1 MLPDLE
7 TDFETPNM
15 VSFLPIYFTI
25 VQLLEFYFPKT
36 EYSQLQIRYH
46 HSPRFQS
53 LIDKITSIYKCLK
66 FSFEMY
72 CQNRFFFG
80 QLVFAKLHWA
90 VFSKVLLFQFL
101 IDWFAPI
108 LRFLMDLS
116 AADHCTRK
124 RWQMPPTTAF
134 GNSSEILFFNKLRKN
149 IGNSTRWLHADK
161 RCAALNAFSSDIFVV
176 NFSF

>member
-1 MLPDLE
+1 MEWCRCCPVSLLIVMNLDSQFSPQFFLNLYKSTWQEKNKYRICWIFRISKSQITEKLWQLEMLPDLE

-25 VQLLEFYFPKT
+25 VQLLELYFPKT

-72 CQNRFFFG
+72 CQNRKRLHFFY
-80 QLVFAKLHWA
+80 Q
-90 VFSKVLLFQFL
+90 
-101 IDWFAPI
+101 I
-108 LRFLMDLS
+108 L
-116 AADHCTRK
+116 
-124 RWQMPPTTAF
+124 W
-134 GNSSEILFFNKLRKN
+134 
-149 IGNSTRWLHADK
+149 
-161 RCAALNAFSSDIFVV
+161 
-176 NFSF
+176 